1 MQRLVLS
8 TRMLAVR
15 NLILFFAVLL
25 SLVVI
30 SRAGAC
36 RSTFI
41 ASHPASE
48 PAKPTATAIISNN
61 GRPPTAS
68 GHLRFHSHTNNTF
81 RTRIATRVMER
92 SSETLQKVAT
102 DLAEQITWPRDIDVT
117 FEDCGGGT
125 DAFYDDE
132 THAVT
137 ICREIVDE
145 FYQLF
150 STSGLH
156 GPRINEAV
164 NGALVSLLFHE
175 LGHALIDVL
184 NLPITGR
191 EEDAADQL
199 SSILLINRTAG
210 GPAMALSAAEA
221 FKILARVEKREGY
234 IYWDDHSLHAQRYY
248 DTLCLVYGSDEQ
260 RFAYLV
266 KDHVLPEER
275 AATCAQDYE
284 RIRKSWKALLQ
295 PYARESLW
303 DRK

>member
-1 MQRLVLS
+1 MQRLVS
-8 TRMLAVR
+8 SARILAVR

-36 RSTFI
+36 RSSFI
-41 ASHPASE
+41 AHQPPSE
-48 PAKPTATAIISNN
+48 PAAKPSAIAANNETSPTAT
-61 GRPPTAS
+61 
-68 GHLRFHSHTNNTF
+68 GHLRFHTHTNNTV

-92 SSETLQKVAT
+92 SAETLQKVAS

-117 FEDCGGGT
+117 FEDCGTGT

-132 THAVT
+132 THSVT
-137 ICREIVDE
+137 ICREIVED

-150 STSGLH
+150 SLSGLH
-156 GPRINEAV
+156 GGRINEAV
-164 NGALVSLLFHE
+164 KGALVSLLFHE
-175 LGHALIDVL
+175 LGHALIDIL

-221 FKILARVEKREGY
+221 FKILARVERREGY

-266 KDHVLPEER
+266 KDHALPEER
-275 AATCAQDYE
+275 AETCAQDYE
-284 RIRKSWKALLQ
+284 RIRKSWIALLQ
-295 PYARESLW
+295 PHAKESLW